1 MATLCYME
9 GAPKIAYDREGKGP
23 LVVFMHGIGGNRS
36 NWTEQ
41 VAYFGRRYCA
51 IAWDARGYGASD
63 DSPAT
68 LKFTDYGDDLR
79 RLLDHLKA
87 DKAHVVGLSMG
98 GMIAQDFHAHYP
110 DRIATLALVDT
121 NLGMAMQ
128 SEEFKRDFLA
138 RRLAPLER
146 GLTPK
151 DTATE
156 NAKALVSPHTP
167 DELVAKLRASLS
179 ALRVEPYK
187 QAIHAILSC
196 DFRASNPSIKVP
208 TLVIVGEDDRLT
220 TPEQADLLA
229 ATIPGARK
237 VVIERAGHLSNLEQA
252 GHFNAALSA
261 FLDRNAAAASRVE

>member
-1 MATLCYME
+1 MATLHFME
-9 GAPKIAYDREGKGP
+9 GSPKIAYEREGSGP
-23 LVVFMHGIGGNRS
+23 LVVFLHGIGGNRS
-36 NWTEQ
+36 NWTDQ
-41 VAYFGRRYCA
+41 LAYFGRRYCA

-87 DKAHVVGLSMG
+87 EKAHVVGLSMG
-98 GMIAQDFHAHYP
+98 GMIAQDFHARYA
-110 DRIATLALVDT
+110 DRVATLALVDT
-121 NLGMAMQ
+121 NLGMGMQ
-128 SEEFKRDFLA
+128 PEEFKQDFVA
-138 RRLAPLER
+138 RRLTPLER

-187 QAIHAILSC
+187 QAIHAILTT
-196 DFRASNPSIKVP
+196 DFRTTNKSIKVP

-220 TPEQADLLA
+220 TPAQADALA
-229 ATIPGARK
+229 ATISGAHK
-237 VVIERAGHLSNLEQA
+237 VVIERAGHLTNLEQA
-252 GHFNAALSA
+252 GHFHAALSA
-261 FLDRNAAAASRVE
+261 FLDRNAAAASRID